1 MFWKAI
7 QATGEKR
14 DIDIM
19 NLFCFTKDV
28 ISEWGKKFMQFHL
41 GCTFLELEVT
51 FCKWYHIVQN
61 DEQVYMALKV
71 IKQGND
77 EKVEV
82 YYEQILKIANYL
94 QHKVHDSLLITF
106 FWAGLVP

>member
-7 QATGEKR
+7 QATSEKW

-19 NLFCFTKDV
+19 NLFCFTLKDV
-28 ISEWGKKFMQFHL
+28 ISEWGKNFMQFHL
-41 GCTFLELEVT
+41 GCTILELEVA
-51 FCKWYHIVQN
+51 FYKWYHIVQN
-61 DEQVYMALKV
+61 DEQVYMVLKV

-82 YYEQILKIANYL
+82 YYEQIL
-94 QHKVHDSLLITF
+94 
-106 FWAGLVP
+106 